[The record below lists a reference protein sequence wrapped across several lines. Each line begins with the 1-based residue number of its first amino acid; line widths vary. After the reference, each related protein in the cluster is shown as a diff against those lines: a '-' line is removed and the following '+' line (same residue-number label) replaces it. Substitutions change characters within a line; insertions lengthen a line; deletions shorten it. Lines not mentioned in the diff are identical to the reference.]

1 MKEIKAVI
9 KPHKT
14 EEVLRALH
22 AMPNLPGCIVS
33 QVRGYGRSPKGSDG
47 SLLESD
53 DWIKLE
59 IVVPDHL
66 VEPVLKAIQTHA
78 HTGQKGDGKV
88 FVIEAVDALAIRTG
102 KRGNEAI

>member
-1 MKEIKAVI
+1 MKEIKALI

-14 EEVLRALH
+14 EEVLHALH

-33 QVRGYGRSPKGSDG
+33 QVKGYGRSPKSPNGDV
-47 SLLESD
+47 LESD
-53 DWIKLE
+53 DWTKLE
-59 IVVPDHL
+59 LVVPDRM
-66 VEPVLKAIQTHA
+66 VETVLKTIQSRA